1 MSRTFRNLNG
11 MHRYAIRFPKTEN
24 ERKQLEGVLHDPELL
39 EFPVSGLN
47 HIKARESKLPSVWDD
62 KIVSGYYQ
70 EDYEV

>member
-1 MSRTFRNLNG
+1 

-47 HIKARESKLPSVWDD
+47 HIKARENKLPSVWDD